1 MLGEPVRRLGED
13 SAPCRRATLEGM
25 LVHVVADYGEAD
37 LALAEVAQ
45 RLATRLPGAA
55 LVYTSVPPF
64 ATLAAGFATAQLALN
79 EGPPGM
85 AVFQNVA
92 PRQDD
97 PGVRRDND
105 GERLVYAR
113 LPGGAQVVGP
123 NSGYA
128 FSFLRPLA
136 KELRFAAVSSGGSQF
151 RSRDSFAA
159 AFASLVQGDR
169 SILADEVP
177 EDAIPAAPASAIA
190 YVDGYGNMKT
200 TLTSCQAEPGTKIMV
215 RVGDVER
222 EAVVAGGA
230 FSVPSGKL
238 AFSPGSS
245 GWLGPDGQRLRFRE
259 LFLRGGNAWAQF
271 GRPPVGSEIRL
282 RVKAR

>member
-1 MLGEPVRRLGED
+1 
-13 SAPCRRATLEGM
+13 M

-45 RLATRLPGAA
+45 RLAIYLPDAA

-64 ATLAAGFATAQLALN
+64 ATLAAGFAAAQLALN
-79 EGPPGM
+79 EAPQGM

-113 LPGGAQVVGP
+113 MPGGAQVVGP

-136 KELRFAAVSSGGSQF
+136 EELRFAAVSSGGSQF
-151 RSRDSFAA
+151 RSRDIFAG
-159 AFASLVQGDR
+159 AFAKIVQGDR
-169 SILADEVP
+169 SVLAEEVP
-177 EDAIPAAPASAIA
+177 EDAIPPVPSSAIA

-200 TLTSCQAEPGTKIMV
+200 TLTAYEAEPGTSILV

-230 FSVPSGKL
+230 FSVPTGKL

-245 GWLGPDGQRLRFRE
+245 GWRGHGGNPQRFRE

-271 GRPPVGSEIRL
+271 GRPPVGSEVSL
-282 RVKAR
+282 RVKAK